1 MNRISR
7 FALFIFILG
16 TILFLGLVFSA
27 WVVPNVVQPGAETIW
42 LFLRVFILSVDQ
54 VYYWNLLSI
63 VVAIWVIYRLTRRK
77 PPVPLEEDT
86 VENEATGNLKSWQ
99 EALVLSKHDHS
110 ERNIARDKLLQLLIS
125 HYASR
130 QQSPNALDIRQDLE
144 GRRLSL
150 PDSVYNFLFPSES
163 QRPIKPSIRAPYHA
177 VRRWYCRISGQEE
190 AVFNKMIDELI
201 DFMKT

>member
-27 WVVPNVVQPGAETIW
+27 WVVPNVVQPGAEIIW

-86 VENEATGNLKSWQ
+86 VENEATG
-99 EALVLSKHDHS
+99 
-110 ERNIARDKLLQLLIS
+110 I
-125 HYASR
+125 
-130 QQSPNALDIRQDLE
+130 
-144 GRRLSL
+144 
-150 PDSVYNFLFPSES
+150 
-163 QRPIKPSIRAPYHA
+163 
-177 VRRWYCRISGQEE
+177 
-190 AVFNKMIDELI
+190 
-201 DFMKT
+201 